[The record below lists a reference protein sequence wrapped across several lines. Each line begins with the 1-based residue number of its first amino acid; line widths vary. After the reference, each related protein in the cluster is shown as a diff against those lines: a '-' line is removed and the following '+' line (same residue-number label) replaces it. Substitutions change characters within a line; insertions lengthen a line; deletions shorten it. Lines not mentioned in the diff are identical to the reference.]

1 MCGNMKKA
9 KANITFHFPIISLKL
24 NVFPLYYVFRFKIF
38 FQTLD
43 VLQYFQLFLHLHVA
57 S

>member
-9 KANITFHFPIISLKL
+9 KANITIHFPIISQKL
-24 NVFPLYYVFRFKIF
+24 NAFPLYYVFRFKIF
-38 FQTLD
+38 FQTLN
-43 VLQYFQLFLHLHVA
+43 VLQHFQLVLHLHVA